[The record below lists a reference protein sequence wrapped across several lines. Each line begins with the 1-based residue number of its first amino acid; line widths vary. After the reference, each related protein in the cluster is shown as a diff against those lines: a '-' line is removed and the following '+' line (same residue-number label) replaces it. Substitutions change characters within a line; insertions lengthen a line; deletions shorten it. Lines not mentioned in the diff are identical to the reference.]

1 MTVLIITFIG
11 NKMTKTFKIGH
22 YTDKENITGCT
33 VILCPNDTVASCY
46 ISGSAPGS
54 RELALLDPAR
64 KINAI
69 HGLLLTGGSAF
80 GLNAAAGVVQ
90 YLEENKI
97 GYETHF
103 GLVPIVPAA
112 VIYDLNMGNNKI
124 RPTAENAYYA
134 CRNASEDFNLQGS
147 IGAGTGAT
155 VGKWSG
161 IPNAMKGG
169 LGFSS
174 ISFEDVYVHAISIVN
189 SVGDVI
195 DEGGKIIAGA
205 IDSEGRFIADGNPS
219 VRWSPPKVGFSE
231 NTVLSAI
238 LTNAKLSKLEA
249 NTLSRRAQNGLARAI
264 IPASTSYDGDVIFSL
279 ASGHVRKEPDI
290 IYEVATEV
298 IRKSIIAGVSN
309 ADGVGGFR
317 AIKDL

>member
-1 MTVLIITFIG
+1 MDTV
-11 NKMTKTFKIGH
+11 FKIGH
-22 YTDKENITGCT
+22 YTDRDNITGCT
-33 VILCPNDTVASCY
+33 VILCPDDTVASCY

-64 KINAI
+64 KINSI
-69 HGLLLTGGSAF
+69 HALLLTGGSAF

-90 YLEENKI
+90 FLEEKKI

-134 CRNASEDFNLQGS
+134 CQNASEDFDLQGS

-174 ISFEDVYVHAISIVN
+174 ITFEDVFVHAVSIVN
-189 SVGDVI
+189 SVGDVV
-195 DEGGKIIAGA
+195 DEEGKIVAGA
-205 IDSEGRFIADGNPS
+205 IDGDGKFIADGNPS
-219 VRWSPPKVGFSE
+219 RRWSPPEVGYSE

-238 LTNAKLSKLEA
+238 LTNAKLTKLEA

-279 ASGHVRKEPDI
+279 ACGQIRKEPDI
-290 IYEVATEV
+290 IYELATES
-298 IRKSIIAGVSN
+298 IRRSIIAGVEN
-309 ADGVGGFR
+309 AESLGGYK
-317 AIKDL
+317 ALKDF